1 MFFGRKRD
9 TLAGSTNPGT
19 QGVGDQKPP
28 DTPPAS
34 TDPPATPTFVTMD
47 QFSAFQTTLMSQIQS
62 LSNVATPGTEKQ
74 PAQTATTTTLPAIED
89 VTDEQYNVAVE
100 NGGAGAAAI
109 ISKRHKAD
117 QERMRREMLGNIQQ
131 IQTAGVGAIGSL
143 MKQQLSTLPYYD
155 ILKNDIDTALQQM
168 GPTAQISPDAQKVA
182 YEIAVGRNLVKIQQ
196 LDREK
201 ILREATVN
209 VNTGDTNASGAFRSA
224 HDEAVAKK
232 LPTPEDV
239 WGKEG
244 IEALRYKGRTVEDEL
259 RHRGYESW
267 EKYCKEHEAYLH

>member
-1 MFFGRKRD
+1 
-9 TLAGSTNPGT
+9 
-19 QGVGDQKPP
+19 
-28 DTPPAS
+28 
-34 TDPPATPTFVTMD
+34 
-47 QFSAFQTTLMSQIQS
+47 
-62 LSNVATPGTEKQ
+62 
-74 PAQTATTTTLPAIED
+74 
-89 VTDEQYNVAVE
+89 VTDEQYNTAVE

-117 QERMRREMLGNIQQ
+117 QERMRREMQGSIQQ

-155 ILKNDIDTALQQM
+155 ILKNDIDAALQQM
-168 GPTAQISPDAQKVA
+168 GPAAQISPDAQKLA
-182 YEIAVGRNLVKIQQ
+182 YDIAVGRNLGKIQQ

-201 ILREATVN
+201 VLRESTAN
-209 VNTGDTNASGAFRSA
+209 VSTGDTNASGAFRSA